1 MSRSSEHFDVAA
13 YALGVLDDGD
23 TEAFERHLD
32 VCPACREELALF
44 CQVPALLDE
53 ATSERTIP

>member
-13 YALGVLDDGD
+13 YALGVLDDCD

-32 VCPACREELALF
+32 VCPGCREELALF
-44 CQVPALLDE
+44 SEVPGLLDK
-53 ATSERTIP
+53 APKERTIP